1 MPITTA
7 ASRLGTAAFTETAPV
22 ELRANWAPDDAEI
35 VIRAVYRQ
43 LLGND
48 YLMNSERLTSAES
61 LLKNGYINVREFVRA
76 VAKSELY
83 KEKFFYGN
91 FQTRVIELH
100 TKHLLGRAVYDESEV
115 IEHLDRYENEG
126 YDADVDSFIDS
137 EEYQANFGDNVV
149 PYYRS
154 FVYQAGQRSVGFT
167 RMFQLYRGYATSDR
181 SQAAG
186 RQSRLAGELGR
197 NSSSSIVSPTSA
209 IAGWSAQAN
218 KTSTPQK
225 ALGGS
230 TPYGSQAGRVYRVEV
245 MGANLPRYPKVRR
258 VNTAYLVP
266 YEQLSAKLQQINKLG
281 GRVTSVTPA
290 SL

>member
-1 MPITTA
+1 
-7 ASRLGTAAFTETAPV
+7 V
-22 ELRANWAPDDAEI
+22 ELRSNWSAEDAEV

-61 LLKNGYINVREFVRA
+61 LLKNGYITVREFVRA

-83 KEKFFYGN
+83 KEKFFYPN

-100 TKHLLGRAVYDESEV
+100 TKHLLGRAPYDESEV
-115 IEHLDRYENEG
+115 VDHLDRYENEG
-126 YDADVDSFIDS
+126 YDADVESFIDS
-137 EEYQANFGDNVV
+137 EEYQANFGDHVV

-167 RMFQLYRGYATSDR
+167 RMFQLYRGYANSDR
-181 SQAAG
+181 AQAAG
-186 RQSRLAGELGR
+186 KQSRLAAELGR
-197 NSSSSIVSPTSA
+197 NTSSSIVSPTSTN
-209 IAGWSAQAN
+209 AGWSAQAN
-218 KTSTPQK
+218 KLATPTK
-225 ALGGS
+225 ALGGP
-230 TPYGSQAGRVYRVEV
+230 TPYGTTAGRVYRVEV

-258 VNTAYLVP
+258 INTVYLVP
-266 YEQLSAKLQQINKLG
+266 YEKLSAKLQQINKLG
-281 GRVTSVTPA
+281 GRVTSISQA

>member
-7 ASRLGTAAFTETAPV
+7 ASRLGTAAYDETLPV
-22 ELRANWAPDDAEI
+22 ELRANWTPDDAEV

-48 YLMNSERLTSAES
+48 YLMKSERLTGAES
-61 LLKNGYINVREFVRA
+61 LLKNGYISVRDFVRA

-115 IEHLDRYENEG
+115 VEHLDRYETQG
-126 YDADVDSFIDS
+126 YDVDVDSFIDS

-167 RMFQLYRGYATSDR
+167 RMFQMYRGYATSDTA
-181 SQAAG
+181 QAG
-186 RQSRLAGELGR
+186 GKKSRLAGELGR
-197 NSSSSIVSPTSA
+197 NTSSSIISPTSA
-209 IAGWSAQAN
+209 AAGWSSQAN
-218 KTSTPQK
+218 KLATPSQ

-230 TPYGSQAGRVYRVEV
+230 TPYGSDSRVYRIEV

-258 VNTAYLVP
+258 INTSYLVP
-266 YEQLSAKLQQINKLG
+266 YEKLSAKLQQINAMG
-281 GRVTSVTPA
+281 GKVTSVTPA
-290 SL
+290 SM

>member
-1 MPITTA
+1 MPITVA
-7 ASRLGTAAFTETAPV
+7 ASRLGTAAFSETSPV
-22 ELRANWAPDDAEI
+22 ELRANWSPDDAQV

-48 YLMNSERLTSAES
+48 YLMKSERLVSAES
-61 LLKNGYINVREFVRA
+61 LLKNGYITVREFVRA

-83 KEKFFYGN
+83 KQKFFYGN

-100 TKHLLGRAVYDESEV
+100 TKHLLGRAPYDESEV
-115 IEHLDRYENEG
+115 VYHLDLYETKG

-181 SQAAG
+181 AQFG
-186 RQSRLAGELGR
+186 GKQSRLAGELGR
-197 NSSSSIVSPTSA
+197 NTASSVVGPATPGN
-209 IAGWSAQAN
+209 GWSAN
-218 KTSTPQK
+218 KKAVPNK

-230 TPYGSQAGRVYRVEV
+230 TPYGQAAGRVYRVEV
-245 MGANLPRYPKVRR
+245 AGANLPRYPKVRQI
-258 VNTAYLVP
+258 NTSYLVP
-266 YEQLSAKLQQINKLG
+266 YEKLSAKLQQINKMG
-281 GRVTSVTPA
+281 GKVTSVTPA

>member
-7 ASRLGTAAFTETAPV
+7 ASRLGTAAFSETSPV
-22 ELRANWAPDDAEI
+22 ELRANWSPEDAEV

-48 YLMNSERLTSAES
+48 YLMKSERLVGAES
-61 LLKNGYINVREFVRA
+61 LLKNGYISVRDFVRA

-83 KEKFFYGN
+83 KEKFFYPN

-100 TKHLLGRAVYDESEV
+100 TKHLLGRAVYDEAEV
-115 IEHLDRYENEG
+115 VEHLDRYETEG

-154 FVYQAGQRSVGFT
+154 FVYQPGQRSVGFT
-167 RMFQLYRGYATSDR
+167 RIFQVYRGYATSDR
-181 SQAAG
+181 AQSG
-186 RQSRLAGELGR
+186 GKKSRLAGELGR
-197 NSSSSIVSPTSA
+197 NTSSSVIPPTSA
-209 IAGWSAQAN
+209 AAGWSAQAN
-218 KTSTPQK
+218 KLATPSQ

-230 TPYGSQAGRVYRVEV
+230 TPYGASAGKVYRVEV
-245 MGANLPRYPKVRR
+245 VGANLPRYPKVRR
-258 VNTAYLVP
+258 INTAYLVP
-266 YEQLSAKLQQINKLG
+266 YEQLSAKLQQIHKQG
-281 GRVTSVTPA
+281 GRVTSVTAA

>member
-7 ASRLGTAAFTETAPV
+7 ASRLGTAAFDETLPV
-22 ELRANWAPDDAEI
+22 ELRANWTADDAEV

-48 YLMNSERLTSAES
+48 YLMKSERLVGAES
-61 LLKNGYINVREFVRA
+61 LLKNGYISLRDFVRA

-115 IEHLDRYENEG
+115 VEHLDRYETQG

-167 RMFQLYRGYATSDR
+167 RMFQMYRGYATSDT
-181 SQAAG
+181 SQAG
-186 RQSRLAGELGR
+186 GKKSRLAGELGR
-197 NSSSSIVSPTSA
+197 NTSSSIISPTSA
-209 IAGWSAQAN
+209 AAGWSAKAN
-218 KTSTPQK
+218 KMTTPAK

-230 TPYGSQAGRVYRVEV
+230 TPYGVNAGKVYRVEV

-258 VNTAYLVP
+258 INTSYLVP
-266 YEQLSAKLQQINKLG
+266 YEKLSAKLQQINAMG
-281 GRVTSVTPA
+281 GKVTSVTVA

>member
-1 MPITTA
+1 MPITVA
-7 ASRLGTAAFTETAPV
+7 ASRLGTSAFSETSRV
-22 ELRANWAPDDAEI
+22 ELRSNWTPDDAED

-48 YLMNSERLTSAES
+48 YLMKSERLTGAES
-61 LLKNGYINVREFVRA
+61 LLKNGYITVREFVRA

-100 TKHLLGRAVYDESEV
+100 TKHLLGRAPYDESEV

-137 EEYQANFGDNVV
+137 EEYQSNFGENVV

-167 RMFQLYRGYATSDR
+167 RMFKLYRGYATSDR
-181 SQAAG
+181 SQATG
-186 RQSRLAGELGR
+186 RSSRLAAELGR
-197 NSSSSIVSPTSA
+197 NGASSIVGPSGTGPSET
-209 IAGWSAQAN
+209 AQ
-218 KTSTPQK
+218 TRTPEK

-230 TPYGSQAGRVYRVEV
+230 TPYGAGASRIYRIEV
-245 MGANLPRYPKVRR
+245 AGMSLPRYPKVRQ
-258 VNTAYLVP
+258 VNSAYLVP
-266 YEQLSAKLQQINKLG
+266 YEQLLPKLQQIKKMG
-281 GRVTSVTPA
+281 GRVTNVTPA
-290 SL
+290 SN

>member
-1 MPITTA
+1 M
-7 ASRLGTAAFTETAPV
+7 PV
-22 ELRANWAPDDAEI
+22 ELRANWTPDDADV

-48 YLMNSERLTSAES
+48 YLMKSERLVGAES
-61 LLKNGYINVREFVRA
+61 LLKNGYISVRDFVRA

-115 IEHLDRYENEG
+115 VDHLDRYETQG

-167 RMFQLYRGYATSDR
+167 RMFQMYRGYATSDT
-181 SQAAG
+181 SQAG
-186 RQSRLAGELGR
+186 GKKSRLAGELGR
-197 NSSSSIVSPTSA
+197 NTSSSIISPTSA
-209 IAGWSAQAN
+209 AAGWSSQAN
-218 KTSTPQK
+218 KLNTPSQ

-230 TPYGSQAGRVYRVEV
+230 TPYGVGAGKVYRIEV
-245 MGANLPRYPKVRR
+245 SGANLPRYPKVRR
-258 VNTAYLVP
+258 INTAYLVP
-266 YEQLSAKLQQINKLG
+266 YEQLSAKLQQIHKQG
-281 GRVTSVTPA
+281 GRVTNVTAA

>member
-7 ASRLGTAAFTETAPV
+7 ASRLGTAAFDETLPV
-22 ELRANWAPDDAEI
+22 ELRANWTADDADV

-48 YLMNSERLTSAES
+48 YLMKSERLVGAES
-61 LLKNGYINVREFVRA
+61 LLKNGYISVRDFVRA

-115 IEHLDRYENEG
+115 VEHLDRYETQG

-167 RMFQLYRGYATSDR
+167 RMFQMYRGYATSDT
-181 SQAAG
+181 SQAG
-186 RQSRLAGELGR
+186 GKKSRLAGELGR
-197 NSSSSIVSPTSA
+197 NTSSSIISPTSA
-209 IAGWSAQAN
+209 AAGWSAQAN
-218 KTSTPQK
+218 KLTTPSQ

-230 TPYGSQAGRVYRVEV
+230 TPYGAGAGKVYRIEV
-245 MGANLPRYPKVRR
+245 VGANLPRYPKVRR
-258 VNTAYLVP
+258 INTAYLVP
-266 YEQLSAKLQQINKLG
+266 YEQLSAKLQQIHKQG
-281 GRVTSVTPA
+281 GKVTSVTAA

>member
-1 MPITTA
+1 
-7 ASRLGTAAFTETAPV
+7 LGTVAFSETSPV
-22 ELRANWAPDDAEI
+22 ELRANWTSEDADV

-61 LLKNGYINVREFVRA
+61 LLRNGYITVREFVRA

-115 IEHLDRYENEG
+115 VEHLDRYENEG

-137 EEYQANFGDNVV
+137 EEYQSNFGDNVV

-167 RMFQLYRGYATSDR
+167 RMFQMYRGYANSDR
-181 SQAAG
+181 SQAG
-186 RQSRLAGELGR
+186 GKKSRLAGELGR
-197 NSSSSIVSPTSA
+197 NPLPPSLAPRGLRRGCRPRSTNWPLRPWPWVGLPPTAPLARSTALKWWVLICPA
-209 IAGWSAQAN
+209 I
-218 KTSTPQK
+218 PRCV
-225 ALGGS
+225 GS
-230 TPYGSQAGRVYRVEV
+230 TPPTWCPTSSF
-245 MGANLPRYPKVRR
+245 PP
-258 VNTAYLVP
+258 
-266 YEQLSAKLQQINKLG
+266 SCNKSTKWVVG
-281 GRVTSVTPA
+281 
-290 SL
+290 

>member
-1 MPITTA
+1 MAILPF
-7 ASRLGTAAFTETAPV
+7 ASLCG
-22 ELRANWAPDDAEI
+22 LW
-35 VIRAVYRQ
+35 
-43 LLGND
+43 L
-48 YLMNSERLTSAES
+48 S
-61 LLKNGYINVREFVRA
+61 LSCTK
-76 VAKSELY
+76 K
-83 KEKFFYGN
+83 KFFYGN

-100 TKHLLGRAVYDESEV
+100 FKHLLGRAPYDESEV

-126 YDADVDSFIDS
+126 YDADVDSFVDS

-181 SQAAG
+181 GQAG
-186 RQSRLAGELGR
+186 GKQSRLAEELGR
-197 NSSSSIVSPTSA
+197 NTSSSIVGTTGSS
-209 IAGWSAQAN
+209 GYSAQAS
-218 KTSTPQK
+218 KTTTPKK

-230 TPYGSQAGRVYRVEV
+230 TPYGAQAGRIYRVEV

-258 VNTAYLVP
+258 TNMAYLVP
-266 YEQLSAKLQQINKLG
+266 YEQLSAKLQQINKMG

-290 SL
+290 SM

>member
-7 ASRLGTAAFTETAPV
+7 ASRLGTAAYDESSPV
-22 ELRANWAPDDAEI
+22 ELRANWSPEDAEL
-35 VIRAVYRQ
+35 VIKAVYRQ

-48 YLMNSERLTSAES
+48 YLMKSERLVGAES
-61 LLKNGYINVREFVRA
+61 LLKNGYISVRDFVRA

-115 IEHLDRYENEG
+115 VEHLDRYETQG

-167 RMFQLYRGYATSDR
+167 RMFQMYRGYATSDT
-181 SQAAG
+181 SQAG
-186 RQSRLAGELGR
+186 GKKSRLAGELGR
-197 NSSSSIVSPTSA
+197 NTSSSVIAPTSA
-209 IAGWSAQAN
+209 AAGWSSQAN
-218 KTSTPQK
+218 KLATPSQ

-230 TPYGSQAGRVYRVEV
+230 TPYGASAGRVYRIEV

-258 VNTAYLVP
+258 INTSYLVP
-266 YEQLSAKLQQINKLG
+266 YEKLSAKLQQINAMG

>member
-1 MPITTA
+1 MPITVA
-7 ASRLGTAAFTETAPV
+7 ASRLGTAAFSETSPV
-22 ELRANWAPDDAEI
+22 ELRSNWTPEDAAV
-35 VIRAVYRQ
+35 VIQAVYRQ

-48 YLMNSERLTSAES
+48 YLMKSERLTGAES
-61 LLKNGYINVREFVRA
+61 LLKNGYITVREFVRA

-83 KEKFFYGN
+83 KKKFFYGN

-100 TKHLLGRAVYDESEV
+100 TKHLLGRAPYDESEV
-115 IEHLDRYENEG
+115 IFHLDLYENKG

-186 RQSRLAGELGR
+186 KQTRLAGELGR
-197 NSSSSIVSPTSA
+197 NTASSVVAPSNA
-209 IAGWSAQAN
+209 GGGWSAN
-218 KTSTPQK
+218 KRAVPNK

-230 TPYGSQAGRVYRVEV
+230 TPYGQGDSRVFRVEV
-245 MGANLPRYPKVRR
+245 AGANLPRYPKVRQI
-258 VNTAYLVP
+258 NTSYLVP
-266 YEQLSAKLQQINKLG
+266 YEKLSAKLQQINKMG
-281 GRVTSVTPA
+281 GRVTSITPA

>member
-7 ASRLGTAAFTETAPV
+7 ASRLGTAAFDETLPI
-22 ELRANWAPDDAEI
+22 ELRANWTPDDAEV

-48 YLMNSERLTSAES
+48 YLMKSERLVGAES
-61 LLKNGYINVREFVRA
+61 LLKNGYISVRDFVRA

-100 TKHLLGRAVYDESEV
+100 TKHLLGRAVYAESEV
-115 IEHLDRYENEG
+115 VEHLDRYETQG

-181 SQAAG
+181 AQAG
-186 RQSRLAGELGR
+186 GKKSRLAGELGR
-197 NSSSSIVSPTSA
+197 NTSSSIISPTSA
-209 IAGWSAQAN
+209 AAGWSAQAN
-218 KTSTPQK
+218 KLTTPSQ

-230 TPYGSQAGRVYRVEV
+230 TPYGASAGKVYRVEV
-245 MGANLPRYPKVRR
+245 VGANLPRYPKVRR
-258 VNTAYLVP
+258 INTAYLVP
-266 YEQLSAKLQQINKLG
+266 YEQLSAKLQQIHKQG
-281 GRVTSVTPA
+281 GRVTSVTAA

>member
-7 ASRLGTAAFTETAPV
+7 ASRLGTAAFDETLPV
-22 ELRANWAPDDAEI
+22 ELRANWTPDDADV

-48 YLMNSERLTSAES
+48 YLMKSERLVGAES
-61 LLKNGYINVREFVRA
+61 LLKNGYISVRDFVRA

-115 IEHLDRYENEG
+115 VDHLDRYETQG

-167 RMFQLYRGYATSDR
+167 RMFQMYRGYATSDT
-181 SQAAG
+181 SQAG
-186 RQSRLAGELGR
+186 GKKSRLAGELGR
-197 NSSSSIVSPTSA
+197 NTSSSIISPTSA
-209 IAGWSAQAN
+209 AAGWSAQAN
-218 KTSTPQK
+218 KLNTPSQ

-230 TPYGSQAGRVYRVEV
+230 TPYGVGAGKVYRIEV
-245 MGANLPRYPKVRR
+245 AGANLPRYPKVRR
-258 VNTAYLVP
+258 INTAYLVP
-266 YEQLSAKLQQINKLG
+266 YEQLSAKLQQIHKQG
-281 GRVTSVTPA
+281 GRVTSVTAA

>member
-1 MPITTA
+1 
-7 ASRLGTAAFTETAPV
+7 LGTAAYDEASPV
-22 ELRANWAPDDAEI
+22 ELRANWTADDAEV

-48 YLMNSERLTSAES
+48 YLMKSERLVGAES
-61 LLKNGYINVREFVRA
+61 LLKNGYISLRDFVRA

-100 TKHLLGRAVYDESEV
+100 TKHLLGRAVYDETEV
-115 IEHLDRYENEG
+115 VEHLDRYENEG

-137 EEYQANFGDNVV
+137 EEYQTNFGDNTV

-167 RMFQLYRGYATSDR
+167 RMFQMYRGYATSDT
-181 SQAAG
+181 SQAGG
-186 RQSRLAGELGR
+186 RKSRLANELGR
-197 NSSSSIVSPTSA
+197 NTSSSVVAPTSA
-209 IAGWSAQAN
+209 AAGWSAQAN
-218 KTSTPQK
+218 KMNTPSQ

-230 TPYGSQAGRVYRVEV
+230 TPYGTGAGKVYRVEV
-245 MGANLPRYPKVRR
+245 VGANLPRYPKVRR

-266 YEQLSAKLQQINKLG
+266 YEQLSAKLQQINKQG
-281 GRVTSVTPA
+281 GRVTNVTVA

>member
-7 ASRLGTAAFTETAPV
+7 ASRLGTAAFSETAPV
-22 ELRANWAPDDAEI
+22 ELRSNWSSADAEI

-61 LLKNGYINVREFVRA
+61 LLKNGYITVRDFVRA

-83 KEKFFYGN
+83 KEKFFYPN

-100 TKHLLGRAVYDESEV
+100 TKHLLGRAPYDESEV
-115 IEHLDRYENEG
+115 VDHLDRYENEG

-137 EEYQANFGDNVV
+137 EEYQANFGDHVV

-167 RMFQLYRGYATSDR
+167 RMFQLYRGYANSDR
-181 SQAAG
+181 AQAAG
-186 RQSRLAGELGR
+186 KKSRLASELGR
-197 NSSSSIVSPTSA
+197 NTSSSVVSPTGTN
-209 IAGWSAQAN
+209 AGWSAQAN
-218 KTSTPQK
+218 KLATPSK

-230 TPYGSQAGRVYRVEV
+230 TPYGTTEGRVYRVEV

-258 VNTAYLVP
+258 INTVYLVP
-266 YEQLSAKLQQINKLG
+266 YEKLSAKLQQINKLG
-281 GRVTSVTPA
+281 GRVTSVTQA
-290 SL
+290 SF

>member
-1 MPITTA
+1 MPITVA
-7 ASRLGTAAFTETAPV
+7 ASRLGTAAFSETSPV
-22 ELRANWAPDDAEI
+22 ELRANWTPEDAAV
-35 VIRAVYRQ
+35 VIQAVYRQ

-48 YLMNSERLTSAES
+48 YLMKSERLTGAES
-61 LLKNGYINVREFVRA
+61 LLKNGYITVREFVRA

-83 KEKFFYGN
+83 KTKFFYGN

-100 TKHLLGRAVYDESEV
+100 TKHLLGRAPYDESEV
-115 IEHLDRYENEG
+115 VFHLDLYETKG

-154 FVYQAGQRSVGFT
+154 FVYQPGQRSVGFT

-186 RQSRLAGELGR
+186 KQTRLAGELGR
-197 NSSSSIVSPTSA
+197 NSSSSVVAPSGVGSGKT
-209 IAGWSAQAN
+209 AQ
-218 KTSTPQK
+218 TRTPEK

-230 TPYGSQAGRVYRVEV
+230 TPYGTAGRVYRIEV
-245 MGANLPRYPKVRR
+245 ASMNLPRYPRVRQ
-258 VNTAYLVP
+258 VNSAYLVP
-266 YEQLSAKLQQINKLG
+266 YEQLLPKMQQIKKMG
-281 GRVTSVTPA
+281 GRVTNITPA

>member
-7 ASRLGTAAFTETAPV
+7 ASRLGTAAFSETAPV
-22 ELRANWAPDDAEI
+22 ELRSNWTSADAEI

-48 YLMNSERLTSAES
+48 YLMNSERLISAES
-61 LLKNGYINVREFVRA
+61 LLKNGYITVREFVRA

-83 KEKFFYGN
+83 KQKFFYPN

-100 TKHLLGRAVYDESEV
+100 TKHLLGRALYDESEV
-115 IEHLDRYENEG
+115 VDHLDRYENEG

-137 EEYQANFGDNVV
+137 EEYQANFGDHVV

-167 RMFQLYRGYATSDR
+167 RMFQLYRGYANSDR
-181 SQAAG
+181 AQAAG
-186 RQSRLAGELGR
+186 KKSRLAAELGR
-197 NSSSSIVSPTSA
+197 NTSSSVVSPTGTN
-209 IAGWSAQAN
+209 AGWSVQAN
-218 KTSTPQK
+218 KLATPSK

-230 TPYGSQAGRVYRVEV
+230 TPYGTTAGRVYRVEV

-258 VNTAYLVP
+258 TNTVYLVP
-266 YEQLSAKLQQINKLG
+266 YEKLSAKLQQINKLG
-281 GRVTSVTPA
+281 GRVTSVTQA
-290 SL
+290 SF

>member
-1 MPITTA
+1 VPITTA
-7 ASRLGTAAFTETAPV
+7 ASRLGTAAYDETAPL
-22 ELRANWAPDDAEI
+22 ELRANWTADDAEV

-48 YLMNSERLTSAES
+48 YLMKSERLVGAES
-61 LLKNGYINVREFVRA
+61 LLKNGYISVRDFVRA

-91 FQTRVIELH
+91 FQTRVIELQ
-100 TKHLLGRAVYDESEV
+100 TKHLLGRAVYDESEIV
-115 IEHLDRYENEG
+115 EHLDRYETQG

-137 EEYQANFGDNVV
+137 EEYQSNFGDNTV

-167 RMFQLYRGYATSDR
+167 RMFQMYRGYATSDR
-181 SQAAG
+181 GQAG
-186 RQSRLAGELGR
+186 GKKSRLAGELGR
-197 NSSSSIVSPTSA
+197 NTSSSIVSPTSA
-209 IAGWSAQAN
+209 AAGWSSQAN
-218 KTSTPQK
+218 KLATPNL

-230 TPYGSQAGRVYRVEV
+230 TPYGANAGRVYRVEV

-266 YEQLSAKLQQINKLG
+266 YEQLSAKLQQINKQG
-281 GRVTSVTPA
+281 GRVTSVTAA
-290 SL
+290 SM

>member
-7 ASRLGTAAFTETAPV
+7 ASRLGTAAFDETLPV
-22 ELRANWAPDDAEI
+22 ELRANWTPDDADV

-48 YLMNSERLTSAES
+48 YLMKSERLVGAES
-61 LLKNGYINVREFVRA
+61 LLKNGYISVRDFVRA

-115 IEHLDRYENEG
+115 IDHLDRYETQG

-167 RMFQLYRGYATSDR
+167 RMFQMYRGYATSDT
-181 SQAAG
+181 SQAG
-186 RQSRLAGELGR
+186 GKKSRLAGELGR
-197 NSSSSIVSPTSA
+197 NTSSSIISPTSA
-209 IAGWSAQAN
+209 AAGWSSQAN
-218 KTSTPQK
+218 KLTTPSQ

-230 TPYGSQAGRVYRVEV
+230 TPYGVGAGKVYRIEV
-245 MGANLPRYPKVRR
+245 AGANLPRYPKVRR
-258 VNTAYLVP
+258 INTAYLVP
-266 YEQLSAKLQQINKLG
+266 YEQLSAKLQQIHKQG
-281 GRVTSVTPA
+281 GRVTNVTAA

>member
-7 ASRLGTAAFTETAPV
+7 ASRLGTAAYDESSPV
-22 ELRANWAPDDAEI
+22 ELRANWSPEDSEL
-35 VIRAVYRQ
+35 VIKAVYRQ

-48 YLMNSERLTSAES
+48 YLMKSERLVGAES
-61 LLKNGYINVREFVRA
+61 LLKNGYISVRDFVRA

-115 IEHLDRYENEG
+115 IEHLDRYETQG

-167 RMFQLYRGYATSDR
+167 RMFQMYRGYATSDT
-181 SQAAG
+181 SQAG
-186 RQSRLAGELGR
+186 GKKSRLAGELGR
-197 NSSSSIVSPTSA
+197 NTSSSVVMPTSA
-209 IAGWSAQAN
+209 AAGWSSQAN
-218 KTSTPQK
+218 KLSTPNQ

-230 TPYGSQAGRVYRVEV
+230 TPYGQNAGRVYRIEV

-258 VNTAYLVP
+258 INTSYLVP
-266 YEQLSAKLQQINKLG
+266 YEKLSAKLQQIHAMG
-281 GRVTSVTPA
+281 GKVTSVTAA

>member
-7 ASRLGTAAFTETAPV
+7 ASRLGTAAFDETLPV
-22 ELRANWAPDDAEI
+22 ELRANWTADDAEV

-48 YLMNSERLTSAES
+48 YLMKSERLVGAES
-61 LLKNGYINVREFVRA
+61 LLKNGYISVRDFVRA

-115 IEHLDRYENEG
+115 VDHLDRYETQG

-167 RMFQLYRGYATSDR
+167 RMFQMYRGYATSDT
-181 SQAAG
+181 SQAG
-186 RQSRLAGELGR
+186 GKKSRLAGELGR
-197 NSSSSIVSPTSA
+197 NTSSSIISPTSA
-209 IAGWSAQAN
+209 AAGWSSQAN
-218 KTSTPQK
+218 KLTTPSQ

-230 TPYGSQAGRVYRVEV
+230 TPYGVGAGKVYRIEV
-245 MGANLPRYPKVRR
+245 SGANLPRYPKVRR
-258 VNTAYLVP
+258 INTAYLVP
-266 YEQLSAKLQQINKLG
+266 YEQLSAKLQQIHKQG
-281 GRVTSVTPA
+281 GRVTSVTAA

>member
-7 ASRLGTAAFTETAPV
+7 ASRLGTAAFDETLPV
-22 ELRANWAPDDAEI
+22 ELRANWTPDDADV

-48 YLMNSERLTSAES
+48 YLMKSERLVGAES
-61 LLKNGYINVREFVRA
+61 LLKNGYISVRDFVRA

-115 IEHLDRYENEG
+115 VDHLDRYETQG

-167 RMFQLYRGYATSDR
+167 RMFQMYRGYATSDT
-181 SQAAG
+181 SQAG
-186 RQSRLAGELGR
+186 GKKSRLAGELGR
-197 NSSSSIVSPTSA
+197 NTSSSIISPTSA
-209 IAGWSAQAN
+209 AAGWSSQAN
-218 KTSTPQK
+218 KLNTPSQ

-230 TPYGSQAGRVYRVEV
+230 TPYGVGAGKVYRIEV
-245 MGANLPRYPKVRR
+245 SGANLPRYPKVRR
-258 VNTAYLVP
+258 INTAYLVP
-266 YEQLSAKLQQINKLG
+266 YEQLSAKLQQIHKQG
-281 GRVTSVTPA
+281 GRVTSVTAA

>member
-1 MPITTA
+1 MPITVA
-7 ASRLGTAAFTETAPV
+7 ASRLGTAAFSETSPV
-22 ELRANWAPDDAEI
+22 ELRANWSPEDAEV

-48 YLMNSERLTSAES
+48 YLMKSERLVGPES
-61 LLKNGYINVREFVRA
+61 LLKNGYITVREFVRA

-83 KEKFFYGN
+83 KKKFFYDN
-91 FQTRVIELH
+91 FQTRVIELQ
-100 TKHLLGRAVYDESEV
+100 TKHLLGRAPYSEAEV

-137 EEYQANFGDNVV
+137 EEYSANFGDNVV

-186 RQSRLAGELGR
+186 KITRLASELGR
-197 NSSSSIVSPTSA
+197 NTASSVVSPSNA
-209 IAGWSAQAN
+209 GGGWSAN
-218 KTSTPQK
+218 KKAVPSK

-230 TPYGSQAGRVYRVEV
+230 SPYGQDAGRVYRVEV
-245 MGANLPRYPKVRR
+245 TGMNLPRYPKVRQI
-258 VNTAYLVP
+258 NTSYLVP
-266 YEQLSAKLQQINKLG
+266 YEKLSAKLQQINKMG
-281 GRVTSVTPA
+281 GRVISVTQA

>member
-7 ASRLGTAAFTETAPV
+7 ASRLGTAAFSETAPV
-22 ELRANWAPDDAEI
+22 ELRSNWSAEEAET

-61 LLKNGYINVREFVRA
+61 LLKNGYITVREFVRA

-83 KEKFFYGN
+83 KEKFFYPN

-100 TKHLLGRAVYDESEV
+100 TKHLLGRAPYDESEV
-115 IEHLDRYENEG
+115 VDHLDRYENQG

-137 EEYQANFGDNVV
+137 EEYQTNFGDHVV

-154 FVYQAGQRSVGFT
+154 FVYQPGQRSVGFT
-167 RMFQLYRGYATSDR
+167 RMFQLYRGYANSDR
-181 SQAAG
+181 AQAAG
-186 RQSRLAGELGR
+186 KQSRLAAELGR
-197 NSSSSIVSPTSA
+197 NTSSSIVSPTSTN
-209 IAGWSAQAN
+209 AGWSAQAN
-218 KTSTPQK
+218 KLATPTK
-225 ALGGS
+225 ALGGP
-230 TPYGSQAGRVYRVEV
+230 TPYGTTAGRVYRVEV

-258 VNTAYLVP
+258 VNTVYLVP
-266 YEQLSAKLQQINKLG
+266 YEKLSAKLQQINKLG
-281 GRVTSVTPA
+281 GRVTSISQA

>member
-7 ASRLGTAAFTETAPV
+7 ASRLGTAAFSETAPV
-22 ELRANWAPDDAEI
+22 ELRSNWTAGDAEI

-43 LLGND
+43 RLGND
-48 YLMNSERLTSAES
+48 YLMNSERLISAES
-61 LLKNGYINVREFVRA
+61 LLKNGYITVREFVRA

-83 KEKFFYGN
+83 KEKFFYPN

-100 TKHLLGRAVYDESEV
+100 TKHLLGRAPYDESEV
-115 IEHLDRYENEG
+115 VDHLDRYENEG

-137 EEYQANFGDNVV
+137 EEYQTNFGDHVV

-167 RMFQLYRGYATSDR
+167 RMFQLYRGYANSDR

-186 RQSRLAGELGR
+186 KKSRLAAELGR
-197 NSSSSIVSPTSA
+197 NTSSSVVSPTSTN
-209 IAGWSAQAN
+209 AGWSAQAN
-218 KTSTPQK
+218 KLATPSK

-230 TPYGSQAGRVYRVEV
+230 TPYGTTAGRVYRVEV

-258 VNTAYLVP
+258 INTVYLVP
-266 YEQLSAKLQQINKLG
+266 YEKLSAKLQQINKLG
-281 GRVTSVTPA
+281 GRVTSVTQA
-290 SL
+290 SF

>member
-7 ASRLGTAAFTETAPV
+7 ASRLGTAAYDETLPI
-22 ELRANWAPDDAEI
+22 ELRANWTPDDADV

-48 YLMNSERLTSAES
+48 YLMKSERLVGAES
-61 LLKNGYINVREFVRA
+61 LLKNGYISVRDFVRA

-83 KEKFFYGN
+83 KEKFFYNN

-115 IEHLDRYENEG
+115 VEHLDRYETQG

-167 RMFQLYRGYATSDR
+167 RMFQMYRGYATSDS
-181 SQAAG
+181 SQAG
-186 RQSRLAGELGR
+186 GKKSRLAGELGR
-197 NSSSSIVSPTSA
+197 NTSSSIIGPTSA
-209 IAGWSAQAN
+209 AAGWSAQAN
-218 KTSTPQK
+218 KLATPSQ

-230 TPYGSQAGRVYRVEV
+230 TPYGATAGRVYRIEV
-245 MGANLPRYPKVRR
+245 KGANLPRYPKVRR
-258 VNTAYLVP
+258 INTAYLVP
-266 YEQLSAKLQQINKLG
+266 YEKLSAKLQQINAAG
-281 GRVTSVTPA
+281 GKVTSVTPA

>member
-7 ASRLGTAAFTETAPV
+7 ASRLGTAADDESSPV
-22 ELRANWAPDDAEI
+22 ELRASWSPEEAEL
-35 VIRAVYRQ
+35 VIKAVYRQ

-48 YLMNSERLTSAES
+48 YLMKSERLVGAES
-61 LLKNGYINVREFVRA
+61 LLKNGYISVRDFVRA

-115 IEHLDRYENEG
+115 VEHLDRYETKG
-126 YDADVDSFIDS
+126 YDTDVDSFVDS
-137 EEYQANFGDNVV
+137 EEYQTNFGDSVV

-167 RMFQLYRGYATSDR
+167 RIFQMYRGYATSDS
-181 SQAAG
+181 SQAG
-186 RQSRLAGELGR
+186 GKKSRLAEELGR
-197 NSSSSIVSPTSA
+197 NTSSSVIAPTGTS
-209 IAGWSAQAN
+209 AGWSSRAN
-218 KTSTPQK
+218 KLSTPNK

-230 TPYGSQAGRVYRVEV
+230 TPYGSNASRIYRIEV
-245 MGANLPRYPKVRR
+245 KGANLPRYPQVRR
-258 VNTAYLVP
+258 INTSYLVP
-266 YEQLSAKLQQINKLG
+266 YEKLSTKLQQINAMG
-281 GRVTSVTPA
+281 GKVTSVTPA
-290 SL
+290 SM

>member
-1 MPITTA
+1 
-7 ASRLGTAAFTETAPV
+7 V
-22 ELRANWAPDDAEI
+22 ELRSNWSAEDAEI

-48 YLMNSERLTSAES
+48 YLMSSERLTSAES
-61 LLKNGYINVREFVRA
+61 LLKNGYITVREFVRA

-83 KEKFFYGN
+83 KEKFFYPN

-100 TKHLLGRAVYDESEV
+100 TKHLLGRAPYDESEV
-115 IEHLDRYENEG
+115 VDHLDRYENEG

-137 EEYQANFGDNVV
+137 EEYQANFGDHVV

-167 RMFQLYRGYATSDR
+167 RMFQLYRGYANSDR
-181 SQAAG
+181 AQAAG
-186 RQSRLAGELGR
+186 KQSRLAAELGR
-197 NSSSSIVSPTSA
+197 NTSSSIVSPTSTN
-209 IAGWSAQAN
+209 AGWSAQAN
-218 KTSTPQK
+218 KLATPTK
-225 ALGGS
+225 ALGGP
-230 TPYGSQAGRVYRVEV
+230 TPYGATAGRVYRVEV

-258 VNTAYLVP
+258 INTVYLVP
-266 YEQLSAKLQQINKLG
+266 YEKLSAKLQQINKLG
-281 GRVTSVTPA
+281 GRVTSISPA